1 MFPIHRRLAKVT
13 ATAKEIP
20 PRIMRTITDAF
31 LVTWALLEIFACK
44 DFLLAD
50 YFKSTKKLT
59 FKASIPTTNVVKTK
73 TSGPRTV
80 A

>member
-1 MFPIHRRLAKVT
+1 MFPTHRRLAKVT

-31 LVTWALLEIFACK
+31 LVTWALLEIFACNK
-44 DFLLAD
+44 FLLAD

-59 FKASIPTTNVVKTK
+59 SKASISTTNVFKTK
-73 TSGPRTV
+73 TSGPRTM